1 MSIAKSC
8 KRFDCIQVAYQ
19 LCGFGVMVIFS
30 KKIVCYSLTV
40 LSMKCAR
47 YMFWKI
53 VLV

>member
-19 LCGFGVMVIFS
+19 LGGFGVMVIFS

-40 LSMKCAR
+40 LPMKCAR
-47 YMFWKI
+47 YMFWKFF
-53 VLV
+53 LV